1 MSNRRS
7 GRLDTSQNY
16 GNQQYIANNNR
27 PNPSSY
33 AARQIRPPG
42 QTENTTATNTSTC
55 ALEYL
60 DLCGNDITDVG
71 SNMLCNSFV
80 NNIIQT
86 NNDNNVVKTLVLG
99 SNPGIS
105 QNGIAAIEEINKN
118 YD

>member
-1 MSNRRS
+1 MC
-7 GRLDTSQNY
+7 LL
-16 GNQQYIANNNR
+16 GNGINDDNIYNLEQQLENNND
-27 PNPSSY
+27 
-33 AARQIRPPG
+33 G
-42 QTENTTATNTSTC
+42 KNTTANTSTC

-86 NNDNNVVKTLVLG
+86 NNDNVVKTLVLG

-118 YD
+118 YS